1 MKARIVV
8 FCLLLAFVFFIL
20 GCDSRINEN
29 SYKYK
34 IYVASGG
41 GQNHILYSD
50 DFHIDE
56 HGFLTVVNPKV
67 LGESQV
73 SRVIC
78 SPGTYFILER

>member
-1 MKARIVV
+1 MKRRIIILCFLSVLV
-8 FCLLLAFVFFIL
+8 FSIV
-20 GCDSRINEN
+20 GCGGIDKD

-41 GQNHILYSD
+41 DSNHILYSN

-67 LGESQV
+67 PGESDV
-73 SRVIC
+73 GRAIC

>member
-1 MKARIVV
+1 MKTRIVV
-8 FCLLLAFVFFIL
+8 FCLLLALVFFAL
-20 GCDSRINEN
+20 GCGSGIDED

-41 GQNHILYSD
+41 SQNHILYSD

-56 HGFLTVVNPKV
+56 RGFLTVVNPKV
-67 LGESQV
+67 PGESQV
-73 SRVIC
+73 GRVIC